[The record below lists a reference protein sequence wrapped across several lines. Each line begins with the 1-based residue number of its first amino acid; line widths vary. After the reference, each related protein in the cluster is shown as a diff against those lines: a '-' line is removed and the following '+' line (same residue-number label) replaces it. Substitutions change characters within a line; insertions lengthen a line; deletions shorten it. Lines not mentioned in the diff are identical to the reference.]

1 MANTASKKQRF
12 ARQKRLRQLANRERI
27 VAERAKTQSPELKQ
41 TFQEKRYQD
50 NAAAAGVKV
59 VNSQND
65 LDRIDAYLRDKEG
78 PVSIPP
84 FADGTLPEPEPLP
97 ELEPLPEIE
106 MPDFDGLLSELAD
119 NFSEQ
124 MAAQDQR
131 YMDALAGFQ
140 SSIKSA
146 TNPLKRNP
154 VLGVRFAGQG
164 NAARANSNNFKR
176 SGDRIAGLKTTAINL

>member
-1 MANTASKKQRF
+1 MANRASKKQRF
-12 ARQKRLRQLANRERI
+12 ARQKRLRTLANRERI

-50 NAAAAGVKV
+50 NAKAAGVRV

-78 PVSIPP
+78 PASIPP
-84 FADGTLPEPEPLP
+84 FADGTLPEPEV
-97 ELEPLPEIE
+97 LPEIE

-146 TNPLKRNP
+146 RNPLKRNP
-154 VLGVRFAGQG
+154 VLGVRFAGQS

-176 SGDRIAGLKTTAINL
+176 GGERISGLKTTAINL